1 MGNPSEQA
9 VDSLNPKIIAA
20 TTSGERPPQMKP
32 YCQLC
37 FKEFNFLTRR
47 YHCVFCTRS
56 ACSGC
61 TSEINH
67 DGEKERACEFCEV
80 KISNPQIDQFYQL
93 GKLWRQTDAEG
104 IQKKIEWY
112 KEKQD
117 QLRDSVVNE
126 REAISLNKEALER
139 ELVVME

>member
-1 MGNPSEQA
+1 MGNANEQA

-20 TTSGERPPQMKP
+20 TTNSERPPQMKP

-56 ACSGC
+56 ACFGC
-61 TSEINH
+61 TAEISH
-67 DGEKERACEFCEV
+67 DGEKERSCEFCEV

-93 GKLWRQTDAEG
+93 GKLWRQTDLEG